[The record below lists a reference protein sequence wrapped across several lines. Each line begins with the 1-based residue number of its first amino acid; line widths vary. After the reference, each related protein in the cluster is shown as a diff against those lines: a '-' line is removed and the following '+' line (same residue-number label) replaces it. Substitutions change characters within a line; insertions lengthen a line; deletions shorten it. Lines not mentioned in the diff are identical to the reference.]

1 MSDSSSDE
9 PVAAAPV
16 KVRPPVVDS
25 DSSEDEVAP
34 ASKQKPPSTPVRTA
48 VKNSDRD
55 DSEDKVPKKAAAK
68 EQPTAAKVVAKATAD
83 SDDSDDE
90 SPARLDRKEA
100 PAADQDS
107 SSEEEVAAKPK
118 AKGAAAPAAAAQDS
132 DSSSE
137 EVVSAKPKAK
147 AAAKPA
153 VETDSDDAS
162 PPTRAAP
169 KVAATAEDSDS
180 DSEVASAPKAASSG
194 KPAVVKDSSSDE
206 EMAQARPAP
215 KAPVALANDS
225 DDDDKPAAK
234 AIKAAP
240 ETRGDQK
247 KAKLDAAVEEIKSG
261 AGTSSKQ
268 KGDDDT
274 DELRVI
280 IKGLPF
286 SETEDAVRKVWS
298 SCGKMKH
305 VKMLKREDGS
315 FNGVCFITFRN
326 ADGVKAAMKKDGD
339 RTTYK
344 GRNLSVARA
353 LKTAP
358 KKGVNPTETKQM
370 KRKVAEPEKNPG
382 GLKAIISKDVYKTM
396 LRLQDQKDFVSLG
409 KLAAKIVKSAEAAQQ
424 EIEGQHKAREKKS
437 ENTVFVR
444 GLPRKDF
451 DEEAF
456 TKRFQDCGDIKYV
469 WLPLK
474 KDGGIKGFGT
484 IRFKTEEA
492 LQKALKYDGTKCKGE
507 VLSVRKSEPVKLS
520 NASSGE
526 VKKQEADKAGAK
538 RKTPSTGEVSSEVA
552 DKQAK
557 KKHKQAPEAVGTEA
571 PTKDNSERKS
581 KEHKEKH
588 KDKAADVEVVQ
599 KKAKKEKA
607 PK

>member
-90 SPARLDRKEA
+90 SPARLARKEA

-153 VETDSDDAS
+153 VETDSDDDS

-268 KGDDDT
+268 KGDDT

-339 RTTYK
+339 RTAYK

-507 VLSVRKSEPVKLS
+507 VLSVRKSEPVKLA

-538 RKTPSTGEVSSEVA
+538 RKTPPTGEVSSEVA

-557 KKHKQAPEAVGTEA
+557 KKHKQAPEAVVAEA
-571 PTKDNSERKS
+571 PKKDNSERKS

-588 KDKAADVEVVQ
+588 KEKAADVEVVQ